1 MAKDIPAETMKDIPA
16 EIMRDI
22 PAETMRDI
30 PAGIMKDIAAA
41 NPAGTGSQEKMWGRH
56 VVPITAG
63 LSMTAHSS
71 TPPMT
76 EESRW
81 NLCAVPA

>member
-1 MAKDIPAETMKDIPA
+1 MAK
-16 EIMRDI
+16 DI

-30 PAGIMKDIAAA
+30 PAEIMRVIAAA
-41 NPAGTGSQEKMWGRH
+41 DPAIMGSQAKMWGRH

-81 NLCAVPA
+81 NSCAVPA